1 MHSSPGYKDYCL
13 NYQTI
18 RERIAYWIVG
28 MRDIAPA
35 ETIRMPGSQLMLA
48 NMLHVSR
55 SSLNQELKLMQKDG
69 YFKVRGREMYE
80 LDEEKLNAL
89 L

>member
-1 MHSSPGYKDYCL
+1 MGMQITVKDK
-13 NYQTI
+13 ND
-18 RERIAYWIVG
+18 AVK
-28 MRDIAPA
+28 A
-35 ETIRMPGSQLMLA
+35 ETAGREQAVLA
-48 NMLHVSR
+48 WKGEYEEVSR

>member
-1 MHSSPGYKDYCL
+1 MESLEMMPARVRITSILKKALLAGEYKS
-13 NYQTI
+13 
-18 RERIAYWIVG
+18 G
-28 MRDIAPA
+28 H
-35 ETIRMPGSQLMLA
+35 MPGSQLILA

>member
-1 MHSSPGYKDYCL
+1 
-13 NYQTI
+13 
-18 RERIAYWIVG
+18 
-28 MRDIAPA
+28 
-35 ETIRMPGSQLMLA
+35 
-48 NMLHVSR
+48 MLHVSR